1 MKATDLDLFHKTVQM
16 YDQSYIWIKPVC
28 DFFGINYE
36 NQTRKISSDT
46 ILANQS
52 TKKSSSLIF
61 GDNYLRVLLTKKGF
75 IRWIQL
81 INANT
86 ISDNL
91 REQFI
96 KYQSLVFD
104 FLYGSF
110 EENEAIRVEYARNKK
125 LRRLSIRIQNEIRI
139 SNQRIQSFMD
149 GRFLQQTIDFSSK
162 KQSVNDHTRIFR
174 KKSSCDAQLSAG
186 VLQAGRKGQKG
197 PKGVG

>member
-36 NQTRKISSDT
+36 NQTRKISSDA

-162 KQSVNDHTRIFR
+162 KTIS
-174 KKSSCDAQLSAG
+174 K
-186 VLQAGRKGQKG
+186 
-197 PKGVG
+197 

>member
-1 MKATDLDLFHKTVQM
+1 MKATDLDLFHQTVQM

-36 NQTRKISSDT
+36 NQTRKISSDA

-52 TKKSSSLIF
+52 TKKSNSLIF

-86 ISDNL
+86 IADNL

-125 LRRLSIRIQNEIRI
+125 LKRLSIRIQNEIRI

-162 KQSVNDHTRIFR
+162 RISR
-174 KKSSCDAQLSAG
+174 I
-186 VLQAGRKGQKG
+186 
-197 PKGVG
+197 

>member
-162 KQSVNDHTRIFR
+162 KTIS
-174 KKSSCDAQLSAG
+174 K
-186 VLQAGRKGQKG
+186 
-197 PKGVG
+197 

>member
-36 NQTRKISSDT
+36 NQTRKISSDA

-52 TKKSSSLIF
+52 TKKSNSLIF

-86 ISDNL
+86 IADNL

-125 LRRLSIRIQNEIRI
+125 LKRLSIKIQNEIRI

-162 KQSVNDHTRIFR
+162 RISR
-174 KKSSCDAQLSAG
+174 I
-186 VLQAGRKGQKG
+186 
-197 PKGVG
+197 

>member
-36 NQTRKISSDT
+36 NQTRKISSDA

-52 TKKSSSLIF
+52 TKKSNSLIF

-86 ISDNL
+86 IADNL

-125 LRRLSIRIQNEIRI
+125 LKRLSIKIQNEIRI
-139 SNQRIQSFMD
+139 SNQKIQSFMD

-162 KQSVNDHTRIFR
+162 RISR
-174 KKSSCDAQLSAG
+174 I
-186 VLQAGRKGQKG
+186 
-197 PKGVG
+197 

>member
-36 NQTRKISSDT
+36 NQTRKISSDA

-52 TKKSSSLIF
+52 TKKSNSLIF

-86 ISDNL
+86 IADNL

-125 LRRLSIRIQNEIRI
+125 LKRLSIRIQNEIRI

-162 KQSVNDHTRIFR
+162 RISR
-174 KKSSCDAQLSAG
+174 I
-186 VLQAGRKGQKG
+186 
-197 PKGVG
+197 